1 MNRILLSFLCGLV
14 CGAAVLAQTREP
26 STATRP
32 FTVKTKQS
40 VTDLEKS
47 LHSIDKDI
55 KTKETVSKTEDLI
68 GGDGMQLRVAV
79 QYDAKKDGALAE
91 LHDASDDVYYV
102 LEGSAQ
108 LTLGGKLNQPK
119 EQSPGEWRG
128 DKIVGGTTF
137 TVKKGD
143 LIIVPRGTP
152 HHRINTKGKTFSLIL
167 IKIFKDP
174 LPAPK

>member
-1 MNRILLSFLCGLV
+1 MCRIILSVVFCLFLGV
-14 CGAAVLAQTREP
+14 SAFAQNREP

-40 VTDLEKS
+40 VADLEKS
-47 LHSIDKDI
+47 LHQIDKDL

-68 GGDGMQLRVAV
+68 GGEGMQLRVAV
-79 QYDAKKDGALAE
+79 QYDAKKDTSLAE

-108 LTLGGKLNQPK
+108 LTLGGKLDNPK
-119 EQSPGEWRG
+119 EQSPGEWRS
-128 DKIVGGTTF
+128 DKIIGGTTF
-137 TVKKGD
+137 TLKKGD

-174 LPAPK
+174 LLPPK